1 MLPYV
6 IERNLL
12 PDHGRSQDISLKGIR
27 KVLVIPARFVDQT
40 EHYFSSRAF
49 TGSNAPLTD
58 QFGNPINP
66 EISKQPYTPI
76 SVAQMKLAMD
86 EVNEFFLNTTDKN
99 LQLEPVFAPTVTI
112 PYYEGTASQQYTGS
126 SQFDSEGNLTG
137 PAVYTW
143 SAGAELSL
151 FAESA
156 KRTAAIESEEFD
168 FYGPAFV
175 GIDEVEINTTSLTA
189 GQASYSEA
197 PTITIE
203 GGAFINPNTGLPH
216 VKFQPAEAEAILNED
231 GNLTGIR
238 ITNPGA
244 YYFDPDF
251 GSRLDYS
258 GRSIFDY
265 NYTEDD
271 LKLEVKDRS
280 PLHNYRD
287 LCAILDSDG
296 DGFAEYD
303 NLMPR
308 ILINGSDSYESN
320 FSVSVD
326 SVCITWVVATTYMF
340 GKKYEEESEVG
351 DGETFEYNFTYN
363 PGIAWVGAPGAHI
376 AIRLDENNTPSV
388 SSRTIAH
395 EIGHN
400 LGLWHDQGY
409 SSKGEHALSDEG
421 SENSIW

>member
-1 MLPYV
+1 MGPWWAGPRDAQVDLGAPFGFVDRIGDPGIIGAVLVWNHPGSLLPYV
-6 IERNLL
+6 IERNLI

-280 PLHNYRD
+280 PLHNYRV

-296 DGFAEYD
+296 DGFTEYD

-308 ILINGSDSYESN
+308 ILINGNNSYESN
-320 FSVSVD
+320 FSVSID
-326 SVCITWVVATTYMF
+326 SVCIT
-340 GKKYEEESEVG
+340 
-351 DGETFEYNFTYN
+351 
-363 PGIAWVGAPGAHI
+363 
-376 AIRLDENNTPSV
+376 
-388 SSRTIAH
+388 
-395 EIGHN
+395 
-400 LGLWHDQGY
+400 
-409 SSKGEHALSDEG
+409 
-421 SENSIW
+421 